1 MAEQKNEVAVTFGDK
16 LVDQLTVVQK
26 ALPKDFN
33 QTRFVNNALSVLNGN
48 KDLQTC
54 NRASLMEG
62 LLKGAFL
69 GLDFMMGD
77 CYLIKYGNDAQFQ
90 TSYKGACKFVKKY
103 SIRPIK
109 DIYAKV
115 VRKGDTFVEKI
126 IDGKP
131 SVDFEPLPFNGADII
146 GAFAVCLFEDGGMIY
161 EVMST
166 EDINAVRNNYSKVS
180 MSKAWKNS
188 WDQMAI
194 KTVLR
199 RLTKHI
205 ETDFESTEA
214 HNVWEEDSGMDF
226 TISGS
231 DIDHTNIEQ
240 PFGAKNEETD
250 VIDGIATDIP
260 DVDAFAPV

>member
-16 LVDQLTVVQK
+16 LVDQLTIVRK

-33 QTRFVNNALSVLNGN
+33 ETRFVQNGLSVLNSN

-54 NRASLMEG
+54 NRAELIEG
-62 LLKGAFL
+62 LVKGAFL

-77 CYLIKYGNDAQFQ
+77 CYLIKYGNSVQFQ
-90 TSYKGACKFVKKY
+90 TSYKGSCKFVKKY

-115 VRKGDTFVEKI
+115 VRKGDDFQETI
-126 IDGKP
+126 IDGHP
-131 SVDFEPLPFNGADII
+131 SINFSPLPFNGAEII
-146 GAFAVCLFEDGGMIY
+146 GAFAVCLFEDGGMLY

-199 RLTKHI
+199 RLTKHLD
-205 ETDFESTEA
+205 TDFESVEA

-226 TISGS
+226 TNGGS
-231 DIDHTNIEQ
+231 NIDHSDIEQ
-240 PFGAKNEETD
+240 PFGKAPEV
-250 VIDGIATDIP
+250 VIDSVATEIP
-260 DVDAFAPV
+260 DVPNFQ